1 LVAGDD
7 VSSLALA
14 LHDLVVDGV
23 SETQLDAGYAT
34 AVAHDWSTIAGEYL
48 DIYAK
53 CIAGEAQ
60 I

>member
-1 LVAGDD
+1 